1 MNFQGHLLAASSYN
15 GLLLQQ
21 GGGTAETA
29 HVGGQDSS
37 TGQQ

>member
-21 GGGTAETA
+21 GSGTAETA
-29 HVGGQDSS
+29 HMGGTD
-37 TGQQ
+37 TGSGRQ